1 MKKEVFSFRKKSIQI
16 IHDFYQEET
25 FPLSTSKK
33 KGGVWS
39 SSKSFENLV
48 RFFPELKLSYKALDI
63 QRNNAYYII
72 EAQYNT
78 LGLIN
83 GLLVL

>member
-33 KGGVWS
+33 KGEFDLPQNHLRTLYV
-39 SSKSFENLV
+39 SFQN
-48 RFFPELKLSYKALDI
+48 
-63 QRNNAYYII
+63 
-72 EAQYNT
+72 
-78 LGLIN
+78 
-83 GLLVL
+83 